1 MNCSLSILKRVFEE
15 KNESYNCNK
24 KLYTELEIEKGE
36 IGMPGP
42 LLLSVIILS
51 FLMIGITQY
60 FHHTDTTEEVKDKVR
75 LVFPIFIISIS
86 FCILLNKD
94 GYIVAVFSFFV
105 AIVLITVLYYVMK
118 DFIQK

>member
-1 MNCSLSILKRVFEE
+1 
-15 KNESYNCNK
+15 
-24 KLYTELEIEKGE
+24 
-36 IGMPGP
+36 MPGP

-51 FLMIGITQY
+51 SLMVGITQY

-86 FCILLNKD
+86 ICFLLNKD
-94 GYIVAVFSFFV
+94 GYVVVVFAFFV

-118 DFIQK
+118 EYLQK

>member
-1 MNCSLSILKRVFEE
+1 
-15 KNESYNCNK
+15 
-24 KLYTELEIEKGE
+24 
-36 IGMPGP
+36 MPGP

-51 FLMIGITQY
+51 SLMVGITQY

-86 FCILLNKD
+86 ICFLLNKD
-94 GYIVAVFSFFV
+94 RYVVAVFAFFV

-118 DFIQK
+118 EYLQK

>member
-1 MNCSLSILKRVFEE
+1 
-15 KNESYNCNK
+15 
-24 KLYTELEIEKGE
+24 
-36 IGMPGP
+36 MPGP

-51 FLMIGITQY
+51 SLMVGITQY

-86 FCILLNKD
+86 ICFLLNKD
-94 GYIVAVFSFFV
+94 GYVVAVFAFFV

-118 DFIQK
+118 EYLQK

>member
-1 MNCSLSILKRVFEE
+1 MRTFTIVGYYF
-15 KNESYNCNK
+15 
-24 KLYTELEIEKGE
+24 
-36 IGMPGP
+36 
-42 LLLSVIILS
+42 V

-94 GYIVAVFSFFV
+94 GYIVAVFSFSS
-105 AIVLITVLYYVMK
+105 
-118 DFIQK
+118 QSS

>member
-1 MNCSLSILKRVFEE
+1 
-15 KNESYNCNK
+15 
-24 KLYTELEIEKGE
+24 
-36 IGMPGP
+36 MPGP

-51 FLMIGITQY
+51 FNDRITQY

-118 DFIQK
+118 RLYTKIKMSQ

>member
-1 MNCSLSILKRVFEE
+1 MINTLLYRCKLYIITLKRVFEI
-15 KNESYNCNK
+15 K
-24 KLYTELEIEKGE
+24 KYCFLLEIEKGE

-51 FLMIGITQY
+51 SLMIGITQF

>member
-1 MNCSLSILKRVFEE
+1 MKKNCFS
-15 KNESYNCNK
+15 
-24 KLYTELEIEKGE
+24 LEIEKGE
-36 IGMPGP
+36 IGMPVP

-51 FLMIGITQY
+51 SLMIGITQY

-94 GYIVAVFSFFV
+94 GYIVAVFSF
-105 AIVLITVLYYVMK
+105 L
-118 DFIQK
+118 

>member
-1 MNCSLSILKRVFEE
+1 
-15 KNESYNCNK
+15 
-24 KLYTELEIEKGE
+24 
-36 IGMPGP
+36 MPGP

-51 FLMIGITQY
+51 SLMVGITQY

-86 FCILLNKD
+86 ICLLLNKD
-94 GYIVAVFSFFV
+94 GYVVAVFAFFV

-118 DFIQK
+118 ECLQK

>member
-1 MNCSLSILKRVFEE
+1 MCKLYIITSKRVFEVIIMKE
-15 KNESYNCNK
+15 KLLFIRNR
-24 KLYTELEIEKGE
+24 KGE
-36 IGMPGP
+36 IGMPVP

-51 FLMIGITQY
+51 SLMIGITQY

-94 GYIVAVFSFFV
+94 GYIVAVFSF
-105 AIVLITVLYYVMK
+105 L
-118 DFIQK
+118 

>member
-1 MNCSLSILKRVFEE
+1 
-15 KNESYNCNK
+15 
-24 KLYTELEIEKGE
+24 
-36 IGMPGP
+36 MPGTFTI
-42 LLLSVIILS
+42 VGYYFV